1 MGADTVC
8 LLFFWGVSWWIVIG
22 HLPGSANMSLQGY
35 GVSSDQEGP
44 TDCLQPIEGAWLTDG
59 EHNVSSRNPVR
70 VFFMDG
76 GWWSDVKV

>member
-1 MGADTVC
+1 
-8 LLFFWGVSWWIVIG
+8 
-22 HLPGSANMSLQGY
+22 MSLQGY